1 MDPGRRAE
9 YRVKV
14 DDSDALGV
22 KIRLPGGREV
32 EGKLFDL
39 SGSGAGILFDQPESP
54 ALTIGDEADLI
65 FESAKL
71 DSPIS
76 VAARIQHRNEED
88 AHRRYGFRFLEPQHL
103 ESLLPSEF
111 GQYFNRRRV
120 ERVATAPYEPIPAT
134 MHVTDGEPV
143 DVQLV
148 NVSEGGAAVSM
159 EALFESRFSQT
170 TQIMLRFKLPGTR
183 HAIEIPAHIRYRR
196 LVATQVHYG
205 IEFDIEATAGF
216 EKKQHA
222 INRYIHRQD
231 EKLRRSA

>member
-1 MDPGRRAE
+1 MDPGRRTE
-9 YRVKV
+9 YRVNV
-14 DDSDALGV
+14 DESDALGV
-22 KIRLPGGREV
+22 KIRLSGGREV

-39 SGSGAGILFDQPESP
+39 SGYGAGILFEQPDPP
-54 ALTIGDEADLI
+54 ALTIGEEADLI

-76 VAARIQHRNEED
+76 DAARIQHRNEED

-134 MHVTDGEPV
+134 MHETDGEPV

-183 HAIEIPAHIRYRR
+183 HAIDFAAHIRYRR
-196 LVATQVHYG
+196 LVASHVQYG
-205 IEFDIEATAGF
+205 LEFDVEATPGF
-216 EKKQHA
+216 AKKRRA
-222 INRYIHRQD
+222 IARYIHRQD
-231 EKLRRSA
+231 QNLRKSA